1 MEIGDIKKVR
11 NSAGIFTMKLIEII
25 NDDISVFSS
34 EKSVRLIGNT
44 YGSLGE
50 FKKLRIEFYKEE
62 WISIYDQNNPKY
74 IYFTEIPQGDKFKP
88 KTYKFEILE
97 DEVPEADFIRLE
109 AE

>member
-1 MEIGDIKKVR
+1 MEIGDIKKVK

-25 NDDISVFSS
+25 NDDI
-34 EKSVRLIGNT
+34 GNA

-62 WISIYDQNNPKY
+62 WLSIYDQHNPKY
-74 IYFTEIPQGDKFKP
+74 IYFTEIPQWDEFEA

-97 DEVPEADFIRLE
+97 DEVPEADFTRLE
-109 AE
+109 VK

>member
-25 NDDISVFSS
+25 NND
-34 EKSVRLIGNT
+34 IGNT

-74 IYFTEIPQGDKFKP
+74 IYFTEILRFLC
-88 KTYKFEILE
+88 FNIS
-97 DEVPEADFIRLE
+97 
-109 AE
+109 